1 METNNSHKYDVFV
14 SYSRSDYDK
23 SDPNNLIGKII
34 KLFDENNISYFFDQ
48 SEVTPGDNYAT
59 VITEA
64 ILDSET
70 FLFISTE
77 NSNSSIW
84 TKKEIALAH
93 HYKKSIVPVRADES
107 FYNSAVAFFLAD
119 IDYINGSDHNYAIE
133 KLTKGIVNPIRQ
145 KAEAKR
151 LEAKKKKEIE
161 LKEKAK
167 KEKEQEQLI
176 TSIRLDIA
184 QLESDEKSMDIKR
197 DKIKLQ
203 INKVENEEKKAELSS
218 LLTQTYTD
226 IKSLESKVDTLESII
241 RDNNQTISEK
251 ERIIQEQDSIIQDK
265 DRQIKKNESCTTQP
279 SSLEF
284 DIRKYSKEHSLMTN
298 IIISFAALV
307 LLCLPIYVKYDYFST
322 IPSKAALINDLGFY
336 DNIGDKLQSYIYVLY
351 AESLI
356 ACGIIAIYILSLMFR
371 KFRINLLIHTGII
384 SVLFI
389 LLCIGEEYIRIRAA
403 STNAKILIM
412 IITYLIAISSFYIKN
427 KKTGT
432 NSMHDLKYE
441 TFFGFFNPK
450 KHIEIVVVAFLILFT
465 FCSFF

>member
-23 SDPNNLIGKII
+23 SDPHNLIGKII

-133 KLTKGIVNPIRQ
+133 KLTKGIINPIRQ

-226 IKSLESKVDTLESII
+226 IKSLENKVDTLESII

-298 IIISFAALV
+298 IIIPFAALV
-307 LLCLPIYVKYDYFST
+307 LLCLPIYVKYVYF
-322 IPSKAALINDLGFY
+322 ILSKAALINNLSFY
-336 DNIGDKLQSYIYVLY
+336 DNIGDKIQSYIYVLY

-356 ACGIIAIYILSLMFR
+356 ACGIIATYILSLIFR
-371 KFRINLLIHTGII
+371 KFRINLLIHIGII

-389 LLCIGEEYIRIRAA
+389 LFCIGEAYIDITVA
-403 STNAKILIM
+403 STYAIIM

-450 KHIEIVVVAFLILFT
+450 KHIEIVFVAFLIIFT